1 MIAHFAD
8 LTFTYKIKNLVLVF
22 NMKNLRRLAL
32 VSSIAALSAVAFNPK
47 AQAEPATQDI
57 NFAGS
62 VPAVCTFSN
71 TTAGSLVS
79 ANGRLKGTGGLANVA
94 GGTYGTTSVV
104 CNGGAALSVAAP
116 VQVTAPAGFTAV
128 NTQTIVYDWNY
139 GEWLRTVPTSGDV
152 MFNGLNSDPLT
163 LGANQPRSY
172 GVGMVVVPTND
183 IVLPGSY
190 SYNVTLTATPN

>member
-1 MIAHFAD
+1 
-8 LTFTYKIKNLVLVF
+8 
-22 NMKNLRRLAL
+22 MKNLRRLAL
-32 VSSIAALSAVAFNPK
+32 VSSMAALSAVAFNPK

-71 TTAGSLVS
+71 TTAGSLVG

-116 VQVTAPAGFTAV
+116 VPVTVPAGFTAV
-128 NTQTIVYDWNY
+128 NTQTIVYDPTY
-139 GEWLRTVPTSGDV
+139 GQNLRTVPTSGDV
-152 MFNGLNSDPLT
+152 MFNGLNSAPLA
-163 LGANQPRSY
+163 LGANEFHSY
-172 GVGMVVVPTND
+172 RVGMVVVPTND
-183 IVLPGSY
+183 TIVPGSY

>member
-1 MIAHFAD
+1 
-8 LTFTYKIKNLVLVF
+8 
-22 NMKNLRRLAL
+22 MKNLRRLAL
-32 VSSIAALSAVAFNPK
+32 VSSMAALSAVAFNPK

-71 TTAGSLVS
+71 TTAGSLVG

-116 VQVTAPAGFTAV
+116 VQVTAPLGFSEV
-128 NTQTIVYDWNY
+128 NTQTIVYDSTY
-139 GEWLRTVPTSGDV
+139 GAWLRTVPASGDV
-152 MFNGLNSDPLT
+152 MFDNGYNSNPLS
-163 LGANQPRSY
+163 LGANDSHSY
-172 GVGMVVVPTND
+172 QVGMVVVPTND
-183 IVLPGSY
+183 TIVPGSY
-190 SYNVTLTATPN
+190 SYKVTLTATPN